1 MRKIVFIAILLVTGL
16 FTACTDSSEE
26 MLNQPQQIDV
36 EEMSTGGEPGSG
48 GYDED
53 PEPDPNPKDS
63 NNQTGG

>member
-36 EEMSTGGEPGSG
+36 EEMSTGGQGSG
-48 GYDED
+48 IHDPD
-53 PEPDPNPKDS
+53 PEPVDPKEG
-63 NNQTGG
+63 NQKVDN